1 MASKISKEVSA
12 IQRGSGEKIGNFI
25 MSYSSFV
32 FGIAFSFYFGWVFT
46 LILLAILPFMALSGF
61 VMALSM

>member
-12 IQRGSGEKIGNFI
+12 IQRGSGEKIGMFI

-32 FGIAFSFYFGWVFT
+32 FGITFSFYFGWIFT
-46 LILLAILPFMALSGF
+46 LILMAFLP
-61 VMALSM
+61 VMAISGIAMSYTM